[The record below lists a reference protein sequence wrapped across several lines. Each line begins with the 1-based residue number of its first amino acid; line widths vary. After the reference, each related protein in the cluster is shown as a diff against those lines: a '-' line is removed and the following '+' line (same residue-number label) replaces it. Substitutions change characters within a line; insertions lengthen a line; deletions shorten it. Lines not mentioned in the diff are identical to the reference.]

1 MSGVNPE
8 LHPLFVEALHLSEG
22 LQPTPSA
29 IQRVG
34 KATSTE
40 AATWAFT
47 QWELRRRGAVKFARA
62 SEMLFTTDGLAMASS
77 EAVARFH
84 AGLFPEGVEV
94 ADLTC
99 GIGADLIALAERGM
113 VVGLDQIPDH
123 ANAALWNLRAH
134 DLGGLVY
141 VADSLVWAAHEK
153 PKYVFVDP
161 ARRKGSQRTL
171 NPESFSPSLSALRP
185 ILDRANRWVMKLSP
199 MLPDD
204 FLGSIS
210 ADLIFVS
217 HEGECKEALLVGPSE
232 NPVTKAIHIESGE
245 ELLGETSAPRTEE
258 PRGFLWELD
267 PAAVRAHAQGA
278 FRVPQLADAI
288 GYLTSDS
295 PPDSPWIT
303 GYRVLWQGAFREKVI
318 STELRRNQ
326 WKPTAVKT
334 KYVEVNPEK
343 TFKALRQSSG
353 SPVQVVVYSHGK
365 ALRALIVER
374 VLPA

>member
-1 MSGVNPE
+1 MNPE
-8 LHPLFVEALHLSEG
+8 LHPLFVEALQLSGG
-22 LQPTPSA
+22 LSPTPSA
-29 IQRVG
+29 IERVT
-34 KATSTE
+34 KATSRE

-62 SEMLFTTDGLAMASS
+62 SEMLFTTDGLAMSSS

-113 VVGLDQIPDH
+113 VVGLDQNPDH
-123 ANAALWNLRAH
+123 ANAALWNLRVH

-141 VADSLVWAAHEK
+141 VADSLVWATHEK

-171 NPESFSPSLSALRP
+171 NPESFSPNLTALRP
-185 ILDRANRWVMKLSP
+185 ILDRAQRWAMKLSP

-204 FLGSIS
+204 LLTSFP
-210 ADLIFVS
+210 ADLTFVS

-232 NPVTKAIHIESGE
+232 SRMTKAIHIESGE

-258 PRGFLWELD
+258 PCAYLWELD

-278 FRVPQLADAI
+278 FGVAQLADAI

-295 PPDSPWIT
+295 APDSPWVT
-303 GYRVLWQGAFREKVI
+303 GYRMLWHGAFREKSI
-318 STELRRNQ
+318 AGELKKHG

-343 TFKALRQSSG
+343 TLKALRQSSG
-353 SPVQVVVYSHGK
+353 SPVQVVVYPEGK

-374 VLPA
+374 LLPA

>member
-1 MSGVNPE
+1 MNPE
-8 LHPLFVEALHLSEG
+8 LNPLFVEGLQLSEG
-22 LQPTPSA
+22 LNPTPSA
-29 IQRVG
+29 IERVA
-34 KATSTE
+34 KATSRE

-62 SEMLFTTDGLAMASS
+62 SQMLFTTDGLAMASS

-113 VVGLDQIPDH
+113 VVGLDQNPDH

-141 VADSLVWAAHEK
+141 VADSVAWATHEK

-171 NPESFSPSLSALRP
+171 NPESFSPSLGALRP
-185 ILDRANRWVMKLSP
+185 ILERANRWVMKLSP

-204 FLGSIS
+204 LLTSFD

-217 HEGECKEALLVGPSE
+217 HEGECKEALLVGPSG
-232 NPVTKAIHIESGE
+232 NQITKAVQIESGE
-245 ELLGETSAPRTEE
+245 EIVGENPAARSEE
-258 PRGFLWELD
+258 PRAYLWELD

-278 FRVPQLADAI
+278 FGVAQLADAI
-288 GYLTSDS
+288 GYLTSDF
-295 PPDSPWIT
+295 PPDSPWVT
-303 GYRVLWQGAFREKVI
+303 GYRVLWYGAFREKSI
-318 STELRRNQ
+318 ASELKSRS
-326 WKPTAVKT
+326 WKPTSVKT

-343 TFKALRQSSG
+343 TLKALRQSSG
-353 SPVQVVVYSHGK
+353 SPVQVVVYPEGK

-374 VLPA
+374 LLPA

>member
-1 MSGVNPE
+1 MNPE
-8 LHPLFVEALHLSEG
+8 LHPLFVKALQLSEG
-22 LQPTPSA
+22 LSPTPSA
-29 IQRVG
+29 IERVA
-34 KATSTE
+34 KATSSE

-47 QWELRRRGAVKFARA
+47 QWELRRRGSVKFARA

-113 VVGLDQIPDH
+113 VVGLDQNPDH

-141 VADSLVWAAHEK
+141 VADSLAWATRET

-185 ILDRANRWVMKLSP
+185 ILERANRWVMKLSP
-199 MLPDD
+199 MLQDD
-204 FLGSIS
+204 LLTSFA

-217 HEGECKEALLVGPSE
+217 HEGECKEALLVGPSA
-232 NPVTKAIHIESGE
+232 NQITKAVQIESGE

-258 PRGFLWELD
+258 PRAYLWELD

-278 FRVPQLADAI
+278 LGVPQLADAI

-295 PPDSPWIT
+295 PPDSPWVT
-303 GYRVLWQGAFREKVI
+303 GYRVLWHGAFREKPI
-318 STELRRNQ
+318 ASELKNHG

-343 TFKALRQSSG
+343 TLKALRQSSG
-353 SPVQVVVYSHGK
+353 SPVQVVVYPEGK

-374 VLPA
+374 LLPA